1 MLGAEK
7 NGLTTFIISNE
18 DDYLITVQ
26 FMHFAKKI
34 GFLLITGSLSSSL
47 IICQFLFGYFVIN
60 NFFFS
65 IIPVVVF
72 MSVFILFDFIAM
84 HGKNDIKKCYAV
96 LYSNNL
102 QVI

>member
-7 NGLTTFIISNE
+7 NGLTTFITSNE
-18 DDYLITVQ
+18 DDDLITVQ

-34 GFLLITGSLSSSL
+34 GFFANYRFIVKLINHLSVP
-47 IICQFLFGYFVIN
+47 IWIFCDKQ
-60 NFFFS
+60 FFFS

-84 HGKNDIKKCYAV
+84 HGKNDIKKWYAV

>member
-1 MLGAEK
+1 
-7 NGLTTFIISNE
+7 
-18 DDYLITVQ
+18 
-26 FMHFAKKI
+26 
-34 GFLLITGSLSSSL
+34 
-47 IICQFLFGYFVIN
+47 
-60 NFFFS
+60 
-65 IIPVVVF
+65 

>member
-18 DDYLITVQ
+18 DDNLITVQ

-34 GFLLITGSLSSSL
+34 SFLLITGSLSSSL
-47 IICQFLFGYFVIN
+47 IMSVPIWIFCDKQ
-60 NFFFS
+60 FFFS